1 MKTDRRFIQAN
12 FEALCS
18 VALALLFFVWWYA
31 FAYGLGSGDPA
42 GYRYVLGL
50 PEWFFYSSVAG
61 PALFCV
67 LAALMVRFLFKNMP
81 LDPHENN
88 KKGDDRHAA

>member
-1 MKTDRRFIQAN
+1 MKIMDRRFRQAN

-31 FAYGLGSGDPA
+31 FAYGLGEGDPSQ
-42 GYRYVLGL
+42 YRYVFGL

-61 PALFCV
+61 PVLFCF
-67 LAALMVRFLFKNMP
+67 LACLMVTFLFKNVS
-81 LDPHENN
+81 LTPHE
-88 KKGDDRHAA
+88 DERREDC

>member
-1 MKTDRRFIQAN
+1 MKNMDRRFRQAN

-18 VALALLFFVWWYA
+18 VVLALSFFVWWYA

-42 GYRYVLGL
+42 HYRFVLGL

-61 PALFCV
+61 PTLFCV
-67 LAALMVRFLFKNMP
+67 LAWLMVKLLFKNVS
-81 LDPHENN
+81 LAPHE
-88 KKGDDRHAA
+88 KEEPPHD

>member
-1 MKTDRRFIQAN
+1 MKNMDRRFRQAN

-18 VALALLFFVWWYA
+18 IVLALSFFVWWYA

-42 GYRYVLGL
+42 RYRFVLGL

-61 PALFCV
+61 PVLFCF
-67 LAALMVRFLFKNMP
+67 LAWLMVKFLFKNAS
-81 LDPHENN
+81 LAPHE
-88 KKGDDRHAA
+88 KEEASHD

>member
-1 MKTDRRFIQAN
+1 MKNMDRRFRQAN
-12 FEALCS
+12 IEALCS
-18 VALALLFFVWWYA
+18 IVLAQSFFVWWYA

-42 GYRYVLGL
+42 RYRFVLGL

-67 LAALMVRFLFKNMP
+67 LAWLMVKFLFKNVS
-81 LDPHENN
+81 LAPHE
-88 KKGDDRHAA
+88 KEDAAHD

>member
-1 MKTDRRFIQAN
+1 MKYMDRRFRQAN

-18 VALALLFFVWWYA
+18 IVLALSFFVWWYA

-42 GYRYVLGL
+42 RYRFVLGL

-61 PALFCV
+61 PARV
-67 LAALMVRFLFKNMP
+67 WGLAGVMV
-81 LDPHENN
+81 
-88 KKGDDRHAA
+88 